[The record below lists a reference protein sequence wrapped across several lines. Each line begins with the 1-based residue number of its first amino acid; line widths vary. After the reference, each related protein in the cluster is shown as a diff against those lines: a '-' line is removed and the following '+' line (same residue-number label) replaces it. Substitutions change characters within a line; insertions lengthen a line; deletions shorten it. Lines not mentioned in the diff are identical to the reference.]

1 MKYNSKMNSDK
12 LDLDLLLKLDLNRL
26 QEFRDGPRKRS
37 DLDLD
42 SRSPSMRT
50 HSLRLDLDLEK
61 ELN

>member
-12 LDLDLLLKLDLNRL
+12 LDLDLLLKFELNRL
-26 QEFRDGPRKRS
+26 QQFRDGPRKRS

-50 HSLRLDLDLEK
+50 HSLSLDLDLEK